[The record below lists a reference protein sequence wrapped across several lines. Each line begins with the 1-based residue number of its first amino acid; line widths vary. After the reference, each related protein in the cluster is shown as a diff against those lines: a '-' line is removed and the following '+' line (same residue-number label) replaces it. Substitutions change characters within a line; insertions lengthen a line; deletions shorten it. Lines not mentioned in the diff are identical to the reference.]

1 MWWYDISMKIN
12 EATFQGHPIC
22 LYLHYIDLLLG
33 NILENI
39 YSLDMFA
46 PSGSLADQSFWAQV
60 DLVHLILIHIW
71 HMLAPTTKKER
82 AVQILHII
90 LICLDVSYTYICHLK
105 HNDCWSIPS
114 WSSNRF
120 RELVISEAWL
130 LVLKRRLVDYTAGR
144 PMGWQ
149 MTGVWTKMQP
159 FPIQIWKSTGKGAL
173 KERDRE
179 RLQENLEKRYSE
191 LIYFRDCIPAVTQ
204 RLPLAVPNL
213 AKVLRKRWLSWQ
225 CSKKVLAA
233 TWMHSS
239 PPECSFYIG
248 CIRAAFLLCKACSL
262 NNLVFA

>member
-22 LYLHYIDLLLG
+22 LYLHYIDLFAGQYFGEHLQLGHVRTVRLFGRPIVLGPGWSCPSYFSFMFGTCWHPIIKRKEQCKCCISFLYVWMSAIRLL
-33 NILENI
+33 
-39 YSLDMFA
+39 S
-46 PSGSLADQSFWAQV
+46 
-60 DLVHLILIHIW
+60 
-71 HMLAPTTKKER
+71 
-82 AVQILHII
+82 
-90 LICLDVSYTYICHLK
+90 CICHLK
-105 HNDCWSIPS
+105 HDDYWSTPS

-149 MTGVWTKMQP
+149 MTWVWTKMQP

-191 LIYFRDCIPAVTQ
+191 LIYFKDCVPAVTQ
-204 RLPLAVPNL
+204 RLPLAVPNV

-239 PPECSFYIG
+239 PPECSF
-248 CIRAAFLLCKACSL
+248 
-262 NNLVFA
+262 